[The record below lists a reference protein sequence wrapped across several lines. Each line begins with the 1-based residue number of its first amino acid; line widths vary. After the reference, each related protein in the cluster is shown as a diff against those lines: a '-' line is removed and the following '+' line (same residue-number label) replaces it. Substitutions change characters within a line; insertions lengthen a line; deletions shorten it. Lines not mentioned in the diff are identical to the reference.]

1 MGVNIVLLPIALL
14 SALLFWCWWVSRI
27 ENFTAQQERLLDD
40 LTAFNTVMTVPLM
53 PYLNKNKDG
62 YIFPKGNTGDTG
74 ERGAI
79 GATGDTGERGEIG
92 ATGDTG
98 ERGEIGATGYKGE
111 KGDSLLNGNTDL
123 FKKKEDLNDGPQP
136 SMAYTTLFD

>member
-92 ATGDTG
+92 ATG
-98 ERGEIGATGYKGE
+98 YKGE